1 MTENKSSELGDEF
14 IKYFEVTRF
23 KTQQIS
29 AEIVSDFTESWST
42 EDCFFLAGSFEIVS
56 FEAGSY
62 ESFPFWADW
71 SWWGISN
78 DTITDKEGVLSLHR
92 LLRIWDFKADS
103 PKFPT
108 LISWEQYWQNAV
120 SESCFLTHLLYW

>member
-29 AEIVSDFTESWST
+29 AEIASDFTESWST

-62 ESFPFWADW
+62 ESFPF
-71 SWWGISN
+71 
-78 DTITDKEGVLSLHR
+78 
-92 LLRIWDFKADS
+92 
-103 PKFPT
+103 
-108 LISWEQYWQNAV
+108 
-120 SESCFLTHLLYW
+120 

>member
-29 AEIVSDFTESWST
+29 AEIVSDFTKSWST

-56 FEAGSY
+56 FKAGSY
-62 ESFPFWADW
+62 ESFPF
-71 SWWGISN
+71 
-78 DTITDKEGVLSLHR
+78 
-92 LLRIWDFKADS
+92 
-103 PKFPT
+103 
-108 LISWEQYWQNAV
+108 
-120 SESCFLTHLLYW
+120 

>member
-29 AEIVSDFTESWST
+29 AEIVSNFIESWST
-42 EDCFFLAGSFEIVS
+42 KDCFFSAGSFEIVS
-56 FEAGSY
+56 FKAGSY

-71 SWWGISN
+71 S
-78 DTITDKEGVLSLHR
+78 
-92 LLRIWDFKADS
+92 
-103 PKFPT
+103 
-108 LISWEQYWQNAV
+108 
-120 SESCFLTHLLYW
+120 